1 MIGNHVDP
9 LFHLLICL
17 IQSDNIGRNGGGT
30 GFLVRREPSGKNAQN
45 SSLVFL
51 EGCFNSTLTVKLH
64 IYSIEASNSKTGP
77 GWDVAQEP
85 SFQMLVLLESTE
97 ERQSCWEEWAT
108 PEGPGRSHCSC
119 FWTFHYHHHLGKAI
133 MDVALL
139 GLHCWV
145 FNLLPSFI
153 SLCIFMSLGKE
164 HRMRS
169 QVLSLEASK

>member
-1 MIGNHVDP
+1 
-9 LFHLLICL
+9 
-17 IQSDNIGRNGGGT
+17 
-30 GFLVRREPSGKNAQN
+30 
-45 SSLVFL
+45 
-51 EGCFNSTLTVKLH
+51 
-64 IYSIEASNSKTGP
+64 
-77 GWDVAQEP
+77 
-85 SFQMLVLLESTE
+85 
-97 ERQSCWEEWAT
+97 
-108 PEGPGRSHCSC
+108 
-119 FWTFHYHHHLGKAI
+119 